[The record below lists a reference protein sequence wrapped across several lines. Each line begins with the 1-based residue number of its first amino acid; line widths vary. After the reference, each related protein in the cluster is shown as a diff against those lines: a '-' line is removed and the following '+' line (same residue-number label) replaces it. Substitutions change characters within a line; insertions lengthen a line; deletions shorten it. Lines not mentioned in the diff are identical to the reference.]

1 MRFGYAL
8 TGGVLIAASTFL
20 VASAALMPGAWLPSF
35 RSDIT
40 DNAYVRGEI
49 TPISPKISGYLVEV
63 LVQDN
68 QAVKRGDILFR
79 VDDTDFKAKVLQAQA
94 QLAADNAAI
103 ENLDSEIELQKAVV
117 RQSNAAL
124 QGANAE
130 AYRAKRDFDRATN
143 LSQSGSGSGANVDTT
158 QAASLRADA
167 AVAAAEANVEASRRQ
182 VHVF

>member
-20 VASAALMPGAWLPSF
+20 VASAALMPGTWLPSF

-68 QAVKRGDILFR
+68 QAVKRGDSCF
-79 VDDTDFKAKVLQAQA
+79 
-94 QLAADNAAI
+94 
-103 ENLDSEIELQKAVV
+103 E
-117 RQSNAAL
+117 
-124 QGANAE
+124 
-130 AYRAKRDFDRATN
+130 
-143 LSQSGSGSGANVDTT
+143 
-158 QAASLRADA
+158 
-167 AVAAAEANVEASRRQ
+167 
-182 VHVF
+182 